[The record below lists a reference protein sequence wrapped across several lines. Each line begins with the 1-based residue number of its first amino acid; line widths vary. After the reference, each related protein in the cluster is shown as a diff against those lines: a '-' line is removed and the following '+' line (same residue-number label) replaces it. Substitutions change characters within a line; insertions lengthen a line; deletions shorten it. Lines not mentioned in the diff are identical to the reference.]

1 MSARYWII
9 LIILGSAFG
18 TSFALN
24 EVLLATYGPLTISAM
39 RVVLGAVGCWIWLF
53 ATGRRAGG
61 LGAMILGIGV
71 FGIFQYASPFAVLAL
86 AQGEI
91 TSSVAGIANGM
102 TPVAVV
108 VISHLW
114 PGGERASAR
123 KGAGVA
129 LGLAGIVCIALLEG
143 DAGASDPRFVAVAI
157 GAPICYGIALNLVR
171 RFGPVD
177 PVVITAW
184 AMTGGAVAIA
194 PIALAVE
201 GVPAMPD
208 NAHTMLAIGVL
219 GFGITSA
226 GFLGMFWLLSRVG
239 ATNVSLVTFVAPVSA
254 MFLGVIALGET
265 IGLGHVGGVLLIL
278 LGLICIDG
286 RLIGWAR
293 GALER
298 RPRAEASLGL

>member
-1 MSARYWII
+1 MPTRYWI
-9 LIILGSAFG
+9 LLVILGSAFG

-24 EVLLATYGPLTISAM
+24 EVLLAHYGPITISAM
-39 RVVLGAVGCWIWLF
+39 RVVLGAMGCWLWLF
-53 ATGRRAGG
+53 ATGRTASG
-61 LGAMILGIGV
+61 LGAMLLGVAV
-71 FGIFQYASPFAVLAL
+71 FGIFQYAAPFAVLAL

-114 PGGERASAR
+114 PGGERATAR

-129 LGLAGIVCIALLEG
+129 LGLAGIACIALLEG
-143 DAGASDPRFVAVAI
+143 EAGASDPRFVAIAV

-177 PVVITAW
+177 PVVLTAW
-184 AMTGGAVAIA
+184 AMTGGAAVIA
-194 PIALAVE
+194 PLARSLE
-201 GVPAMPD
+201 GVPVMPD
-208 NAHTMLAIGVL
+208 AQAALAIGVL

-226 GFLGMFWLLSRVG
+226 GFLGMFWLLPRIG
-239 ATNVSLVTFVAPVSA
+239 ATNASLVTFIAPVSA
-254 MFLGVIALGET
+254 TFLGVVALGET
-265 IGLGHVGGVLLIL
+265 LGAGHVGGMLLIL

-286 RLIGWAR
+286 RLIAWAR
-293 GALER
+293 ER
-298 RPRAEASLGL
+298 FQWGVVASH